1 MFCQKAHKNLKPLYI
16 SNTKEKK
23 LAITARKRKGKRA
36 TSRRTS
42 DKSLEP
48 KWDGWE
54 ELTGEEYHR
63 KRTYSHEWYYQTFK
77 SSDLY
82 PFAFQ
87 WMDKNGY
94 SKEDIRSAKAAESF
108 HISTTAAILCRM
120 LLQGMPDFNQK
131 EDDYWQTLPGTTG
144 NIRPASEWVKTRI
157 KEAIEKG
164 KLVVNEK
171 KEEDKKKEGVR
182 VISIQER
189 LYTASMNM
197 STGID
202 ELMEGPLENIDLKT
216 FSPLKELRR
225 VQAKANHAKIIKS
238 FYNDE
243 MLELEE
249 FLNPPSATA
258 KRSMTEVEVDWAD
271 QLQEAYAIFTKD
283 EIKKKHKI
291 LKTICDACDMIIAEG
306 KLTRKP
312 RKVKPKSAEKLV
324 AKLKYKKQDEKLAL
338 VSINPADI
346 IKAEEL
352 WVYNS
357 KTRKL
362 GRYVTSVI
370 DPQKQKRDGTGLE
383 VKGTTLIRFS
393 ESESI
398 AKTLRKPVEQLAE
411 FKKCGK
417 IQRKKF
423 FEAIKTTETKL
434 NGRINPE
441 TLLLLTS

>member
-1 MFCQKAHKNLKPLYI
+1 MGL
-16 SNTKEKK
+16 T
-23 LAITARKRKGKRA
+23 AINGQRKRKAKRA
-36 TSRRTS
+36 VSRRTS

-54 ELTGEEYHR
+54 ELTGEQYHR
-63 KRTYSHEWYYQTFK
+63 KRTWSHEWYYREFK

-82 PFAFQ
+82 PFAFA
-87 WMDKNGY
+87 WMEKNGY
-94 SKEDIRSAKAAESF
+94 SKDDIKAAKAADHF
-108 HISTTAAILCRM
+108 IISSTAAILCRL

-131 EDDYWQTLPGTTG
+131 EDDYWQTCAGTTG
-144 NIRPASEWVKTRI
+144 KIRPASEWVKVRI
-157 KEAIEKG
+157 AEAIEKG
-164 KLVVNEK
+164 KTNLKERKVEESKKVNT
-171 KEEDKKKEGVR
+171 R
-182 VISIQER
+182 VLTIQER
-189 LYTASMNM
+189 LQMAAMQM
-197 STGID
+197 SNSID
-202 ELMEGPLENIDLKT
+202 DIVEKPVEEIDLKT
-216 FSPLKELRR
+216 FSPLNELKK
-225 VQAKANHAKIIKS
+225 VGAKPNHAKIIKN
-238 FYNDE
+238 FYNGE

-258 KRSMTEVEVDWAD
+258 RRSMTEQEIDWAD
-271 QLQEAYAIFTKD
+271 QLQESYAIFTTD
-283 EIKKKHKI
+283 QIKKKHKV
-291 LKTICDACDMIIAEG
+291 LKAVCDACDMVIAQG

-324 AKLKYKKQDEKLAL
+324 SKIKYNKSDEKLAL

-352 WVYNS
+352 WTYNT

-362 GRYVTSVI
+362 GHYVTSVF

-393 ESESI
+393 ENESI
-398 AKTLRKPVEQLAE
+398 AKTLRKPAEQLAE

-441 TLLLLTS
+441 TILLLTS